1 MPIGRR
7 PAVQGAGEGPRAPSC
22 SGMTLTRTPIFV
34 TLGGWRR
41 SFPLARPLA
50 FGRPWRATASRATRP
65 RSSASASCRK
75 GPSGSGRTSRSVDRI
90 YAKPLGVLGPF
101 ARQLDKKLTTTWIAY
116 RGSLVEAVLK
126 RSSILV
132 RTDWGPKKPSGLIIV
147 QHQRFKAMC
156 WRRGSPHFSFRGH
169 SGTFNNSQYTKG
181 LNK

>member
-75 GPSGSGRTSRSVDRI
+75 GPSGSARTSRSVDRI

-126 RSSILV
+126 RSSHPG
-132 RTDWGPKKPSGLIIV
+132 RGRERRSNRSPGGKDRQK
-147 QHQRFKAMC
+147 RFEKT
-156 WRRGSPHFSFRGH
+156 RGSRIECLPGTNRLILSR
-169 SGTFNNSQYTKG
+169 SGPTRHG
-181 LNK
+181 